1 MLPWV
6 CSRRLSPSV
15 TTVRQ
20 AIMRMALPIQCMES
34 LFLATYLTAEF
45 KSVRCPHVVA
55 SLSVPR
61 LAVAQHVSQ
70 MMRLPLSFKSIV
82 AGHTFR
88 HIVLAVEHEVGPRTH
103 LYLPRCLQRGCTRG
117 TGKMGRYWHEPE
129 EDAHAQRLDILGA
142 SLQLGGVLVAAR
154 GPRSHYECVE
164 QSLSELVR
172 EYINRYEEIWHQ
184 VVKVYVGFPFAHD
197 TFCQARLRWR
207 VLRLRV
213 DMNDWHDVAG
223 MLDNY
228 AKVANSLFSS
238 YLVRGPWCTGVAC
251 GRMLTP

>member
-1 MLPWV
+1 MLPWK

-34 LFLATYLTAEF
+34 LFLATYLAAEF
-45 KSVRCPHVVA
+45 KS
-55 SLSVPR
+55 
-61 LAVAQHVSQ
+61 

-88 HIVLAVEHEVGPRTH
+88 HIVLAVEHE
-103 LYLPRCLQRGCTRG
+103 
-117 TGKMGRYWHEPE
+117 GKW
-129 EDAHAQRLDILGA
+129 GA
-142 SLQLGGVLVAAR
+142 IGMSRKKTLMHKDLTY
-154 GPRSHYECVE
+154 S
-164 QSLSELVR
+164 SLSELVR

>member
-1 MLPWV
+1 MLPWK

-34 LFLATYLTAEF
+34 LFLATYLAAEF

-142 SLQLGGVLVAAR
+142 SLQLGGCWWLLEVPAHTMSAWS
-154 GPRSHYECVE
+154 SHCL
-164 QSLSELVR
+164 SLCASTSTDTKKYGTKSSR
-172 EYINRYEEIWHQ
+172 CTW
-184 VVKVYVGFPFAHD
+184 GFLSRMTRFAKPGCAGV
-197 TFCQARLRWR
+197 FCAFVW
-207 VLRLRV
+207 
-213 DMNDWHDVAG
+213 
-223 MLDNY
+223 
-228 AKVANSLFSS
+228 
-238 YLVRGPWCTGVAC
+238 T
-251 GRMLTP
+251 